1 MKKFCTLFQH
11 SFSKWFQLEGFNGAY
26 EKSLCL
32 GNIAIEDQ
40 QAVLEATVSS
50 ALCSSYPPSLSYRRA
65 FVKYLIQ
72 KLEDNEVELCDEIYE
87 SYTDLLQETED
98 EDDTLCYKSYFLPNK
113 EIVNLQESVHIISQ
127 GTTGLSTW
135 QAALHLAEWCFE
147 HESFLKN
154 KNVLELGSGLGFLG
168 IAVCKQCQLDSFT
181 FSDFHPQVLFLLMKN
196 IEINFLNEH
205 FSLECP
211 QFLENCE
218 SKDKKMLKKIKRQL
232 SVKKE
237 PAMEDSCEIMQISY
251 NSMVSSTETVEKEL
265 DEHEVGS
272 EQEEELS
279 NSNDHFLASNSHW
292 SSVNDSNV
300 YALNH
305 SDSIRLM
312 KFNWEF
318 CNEKDLC
325 ESQPDV
331 LLAADVVYD
340 KAIIPFLV
348 HVLNQFLSGAFGSW
362 PVAYIA
368 STVRNEDTRDH
379 FLVALG
385 NKGLHYEILDPPTAK
400 LFHYD
405 DIIPIEILRIWHPS
419 NKTVKS

>member
-1 MKKFCTLFQH
+1 M
-11 SFSKWFQLEGFNGAY
+11 
-26 EKSLCL
+26 
-32 GNIAIEDQ
+32 
-40 QAVLEATVSS
+40 
-50 ALCSSYPPSLSYRRA
+50 
-65 FVKYLIQ
+65 
-72 KLEDNEVELCDEIYE
+72 
-87 SYTDLLQETED
+87 
-98 EDDTLCYKSYFLPNK
+98 
-113 EIVNLQESVHIISQ
+113 HII
-127 GTTGLSTW
+127 L
-135 QAALHLAEWCFE
+135 LYNFR
-147 HESFLKN
+147 
-154 KNVLELGSGLGFLG
+154 NVLELGSGLGFLG

-331 LLAADVVYD
+331 LLAAG
-340 KAIIPFLV
+340 K
-348 HVLNQFLSGAFGSW
+348 G
-362 PVAYIA
+362 
-368 STVRNEDTRDH
+368 
-379 FLVALG
+379 G
-385 NKGLHYEILDPPTAK
+385 NSFFSK
-400 LFHYD
+400 
-405 DIIPIEILRIWHPS
+405 RI
-419 NKTVKS
+419 NL